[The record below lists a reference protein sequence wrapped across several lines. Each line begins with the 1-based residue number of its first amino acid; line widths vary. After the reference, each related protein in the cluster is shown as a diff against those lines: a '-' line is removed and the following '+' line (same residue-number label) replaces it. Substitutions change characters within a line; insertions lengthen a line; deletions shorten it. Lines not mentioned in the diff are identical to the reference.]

1 MSKKVLVLNPYYP
14 TLGGGEKHMAYFCKF
29 IESYYNDVE
38 IDILVHNYNEV
49 NIHSE
54 YYPTINELNNRF
66 GIHLDRTKILKL
78 DLKAP
83 GSLIEHYK
91 NKKVIEEITSK
102 YDLFLNFMFLSKH
115 IGRAKRNLYSCMFP
129 PQKFSFNKFPHNLVA
144 DWLNFRFKN
153 SYNYFISN
161 SKFTNHWLQHYWR
174 TGKKNVTIYPPVFLE
189 NEINEIEFEKKENII
204 LSVGRFFVG
213 AHNKKQDFLVDFFVK
228 NIHEFQGWELHIVG
242 ALSNNPVDIE
252 YVAKIK
258 EKIQGY
264 PIYLY
269 INSDLSQV
277 NNLYDRAKL
286 FWHATGFNEESD
298 RFPEKMEHFGITTVE
313 AMSKGVVPIVINKGG
328 QTEIVNQQR
337 DGFLW
342 NSEEELLEYTQELI
356 SNSEKRE
363 TIALNASKRAKD
375 FSVETFY
382 EKNREIFDV
391 L

>member
-1 MSKKVLVLNPYYP
+1 
-14 TLGGGEKHMAYFCKF
+14 
-29 IESYYNDVE
+29 
-38 IDILVHNYNEV
+38 
-49 NIHSE
+49 
-54 YYPTINELNNRF
+54 
-66 GIHLDRTKILKL
+66 
-78 DLKAP
+78 
-83 GSLIEHYK
+83 IEHYK

-129 PQKFSFNKFPHNLVA
+129 PQKFSFNKFPHNLFA

-189 NEINEIEFEKKENII
+189 NEINEIEFKKKENII

-213 AHNKKQDFLVDFFVK
+213 AHNKKQDFLVDFFLK
-228 NIHEFQGWELHIVG
+228 NIHKLQGWELHIVG

-328 QTEIVNQQR
+328 QTEIVNQQK

-363 TIALNASKRAKD
+363 AIALNASKRAKD

>member
-1 MSKKVLVLNPYYP
+1 M
-14 TLGGGEKHMAYFCKF
+14 
-29 IESYYNDVE
+29 
-38 IDILVHNYNEV
+38 
-49 NIHSE
+49 
-54 YYPTINELNNRF
+54 
-66 GIHLDRTKILKL
+66 
-78 DLKAP
+78 
-83 GSLIEHYK
+83 
-91 NKKVIEEITSK
+91 
-102 YDLFLNFMFLSKH
+102 
-115 IGRAKRNLYSCMFP
+115 
-129 PQKFSFNKFPHNLVA
+129 
-144 DWLNFRFKN
+144 
-153 SYNYFISN
+153 
-161 SKFTNHWLQHYWR
+161 
-174 TGKKNVTIYPPVFLE
+174 
-189 NEINEIEFEKKENII
+189 
-204 LSVGRFFVG
+204 
-213 AHNKKQDFLVDFFVK
+213 
-228 NIHEFQGWELHIVG
+228 
-242 ALSNNPVDIE
+242 
-252 YVAKIK
+252 AKIK

-328 QTEIVNQQR
+328 QTEIVNQQK

-363 TIALNASKRAKD
+363 AIALNASKRAKD

>member
-1 MSKKVLVLNPYYP
+1 
-14 TLGGGEKHMAYFCKF
+14 MAYFCKF

-189 NEINEIEFEKKENII
+189 NEINEIEFEKKKI
-204 LSVGRFFVG
+204 LF
-213 AHNKKQDFLVDFFVK
+213 
-228 NIHEFQGWELHIVG
+228 
-242 ALSNNPVDIE
+242 
-252 YVAKIK
+252 
-258 EKIQGY
+258 
-264 PIYLY
+264 YL
-269 INSDLSQV
+269 
-277 NNLYDRAKL
+277 
-286 FWHATGFNEESD
+286 
-298 RFPEKMEHFGITTVE
+298 
-313 AMSKGVVPIVINKGG
+313 
-328 QTEIVNQQR
+328 
-337 DGFLW
+337 
-342 NSEEELLEYTQELI
+342 
-356 SNSEKRE
+356 
-363 TIALNASKRAKD
+363 
-375 FSVETFY
+375 
-382 EKNREIFDV
+382 
-391 L
+391 